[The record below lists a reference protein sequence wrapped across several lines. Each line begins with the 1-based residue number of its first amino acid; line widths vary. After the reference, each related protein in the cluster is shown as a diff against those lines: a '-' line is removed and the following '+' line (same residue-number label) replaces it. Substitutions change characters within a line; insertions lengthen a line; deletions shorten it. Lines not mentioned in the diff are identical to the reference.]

1 GMERM
6 GERYYTLSLC
16 GTDDGD
22 DRIEGI
28 ENYITN
34 DWHAIE
40 IEWKA
45 ATAPSA
51 NNGYIKLWI
60 NDVLVDEISNID
72 NDTHSIDA
80 IDIGLV
86 SDVNPSTTGSVYF
99 DEFASTNG
107 THIGLHPQGPAL
119 STPLDLV
126 FADGFESGDLEVWD
140 WADTDGGD
148 LSVTTEAAAVGSY
161 GLQGLLDDG
170 TDLDLYEDE
179 PDNEK
184 HFSARFY
191 FKPNSVQLTSEE
203 GVYIFAANNTGN
215 YWEVACLYL
224 EEAGDYYSLSLC
236 SRNDAGTWLDD
247 MDAILIADT
256 WQAIEVEWKAATA
269 PGANNGYAKLYV
281 GDQLVQS
288 IENIDNDTQ
297 SVTEIWMGIAGD
309 DFSAD
314 GTVYFDA
321 FESSRGAHIGLDPEG
336 PLTSPPLT
344 RPDFIFADDFETND
358 LSNWNPTLSTVDGG

>member
-126 FADGFESGDLEVWD
+126 FADDFESGDFSAWD
-140 WADTDGGD
+140 DEDTDGGD
-148 LSVTTEAAAVGSY
+148 LFVSTAAAAVGTY
-161 GLQGLLDDG
+161 GMEALVDDDA
-170 TDLDLYEDE
+170 DLEISVENPSNL
-179 PDNEK
+179 K
-184 HFSARFY
+184 HYSARFY
-191 FKPNSVQLTSEE
+191 LNPNSIDMPYSESMYLFVGDDDIE
-203 GVYIFAANNTGN
+203 GWI
-215 YWEVACLYL
+215 ACLGM
-224 EEAGDYYSLSLC
+224 ERMGERYYTLSLC
-236 SRNDAGTWLDD
+236 GTDD
-247 MDAILIADT
+247 
-256 WQAIEVEWKAATA
+256 
-269 PGANNGYAKLYV
+269 
-281 GDQLVQS
+281 
-288 IENIDNDTQ
+288 
-297 SVTEIWMGIAGD
+297 GD
-309 DFSAD
+309 DWI
-314 GTVYFDA
+314 
-321 FESSRGAHIGLDPEG
+321 E
-336 PLTSPPLT
+336 
-344 RPDFIFADDFETND
+344 
-358 LSNWNPTLSTVDGG
+358 